1 MKILKAIPV
10 LSVIVAAEFL
20 LMSVSSG
27 FAGEKQQIALTDAS
41 FNGASKYRVYIGT
54 YTNGDSKGI
63 YRCTLN
69 MKDGSLTNLKLAA
82 ETVNPSFLAI
92 HPNRRYLYAVNEVSD
107 FQGKQNNGGVS
118 AFAINKQTGKLRL
131 LNQQSTGGASPCHL
145 VVDAAGKNVL
155 VANYHGGSIA
165 AYSIQEDGS
174 LSIATSF
181 IQHTGGSRVNSP
193 RQDEPHPH
201 SINLD
206 AANRFAFVA
215 DLGLDKVLVY
225 RFDSR
230 QGTLIPNEPAG
241 VSVPPGAGPRHFA
254 FHPNGKTAYVI
265 NEIDSTVTA
274 FQYNQ
279 QRGVLKSFQTLST
292 LPAGFDGRTST
303 ADVQVHPSGNFLY
316 GSNRG
321 HDSIAIYTI
330 DNKSG
335 RLKYVEKQKLLGQT
349 PRNFAMDPAGRYLFA
364 ECQKD
369 GFIETF
375 RIDPNSGRLSSL
387 GKAVSVPSPVCVKMM
402 PLEE

>member
-1 MKILKAIPV
+1 
-10 LSVIVAAEFL
+10 
-20 LMSVSSG
+20 MSVSSG
-27 FAGEKQQIALTDAS
+27 FAGEKGQLALANVS
-41 FNGASKYRVYIGT
+41 FNGSSKYRVYIGT

-82 ETVNPSFLAI
+82 ESVNPSFLAI
-92 HPNRRYLYAVNEVSD
+92 HPNRRFLYAVNEVSD
-107 FQGKQNNGGVS
+107 FQGKTNNGGVS
-118 AFAINKQTGKLRL
+118 AFAINRKTGKLTL

-165 AYSIQEDGS
+165 AFCIGQDGS
-174 LSIATSF
+174 LSKATTF
-181 IQHTGGSRVNSP
+181 IQHTGGSRVISP
-193 RQDEPHPH
+193 RQDEPHAH

-225 RFDSR
+225 RFDTQR
-230 QGTLIPNEPAG
+230 GTLVPNEPAG
-241 VSVPPGAGPRHFA
+241 VTVPPGGGPRHFA

-265 NEIDSTVTA
+265 NEITSTVTA
-274 FQYNQ
+274 FQYNK
-279 QRGVLKSFQTLST
+279 QRGVLKPFQTLST

-303 ADVQVHPSGNFLY
+303 ADVQVHPSGQFLY

-321 HDSIAIYTI
+321 HDSITIYTI
-330 DNKSG
+330 DNTSG
-335 RLKYVEKQKLLGQT
+335 RLTYVENQKLLGQT
-349 PRNFAMDPAGRYLFA
+349 PRNFAMDPAGRYLLA

-375 RIDPNSGRLSSL
+375 RIDPNSGRLKSL
-387 GKAVSVPSPVCVKMM
+387 GKSVSVPSPVCVKMI
-402 PLEE
+402 PLGE

>member
-1 MKILKAIPV
+1 MKILKAFPV
-10 LSVIVAAEFL
+10 LSVIVAGELL

-27 FAGEKQQIALTDAS
+27 FAGEKGQRALANAS

-63 YRCTLN
+63 YSCTLN
-69 MKDGSLTNLKLAA
+69 MQDGSLTNLKLAA
-82 ETVNPSFLAI
+82 ESVNPSFLAI

-107 FQGKQNNGGVS
+107 FQGKTNNGGVS
-118 AFAINKQTGKLRL
+118 AFAINQKTGKLSL

-145 VVDAAGKNVL
+145 IVDAAGKNVL

-165 AYSIQEDGS
+165 AFSIQKDGS
-174 LSIATSF
+174 LSKATSF
-181 IQHTGGSRVNSP
+181 IQHAGSSVISP
-193 RQDEPHPH
+193 RQDEPHAH

-225 RFDSR
+225 RFNSDR
-230 QGTLIPNEPAG
+230 GTLVPNEPTG
-241 VSVPPGAGPRHFA
+241 VSVPPGGGPRHFA

-265 NEIDSTVTA
+265 NEIKSTVTA
-274 FQYNQ
+274 FEYNK
-279 QRGVLKSFQTLST
+279 QRGVLKPFQTLST

-303 ADVQVHPSGNFLY
+303 ADVQVHPSGKFLY

-321 HDSIAIYTI
+321 HDSITIYTI

-335 RLKYVEKQKLLGQT
+335 RLTYVENQKLLGQT
-349 PRNFAMDPAGRYLFA
+349 PRNFAMDPAGRFLFA
-364 ECQKD
+364 ECQRN

-375 RIDPNSGRLSSL
+375 RIDPNSGRLNSMGIS
-387 GKAVSVPSPVCVKMM
+387 VSVPSPVCVKMM
-402 PLEE
+402 PLGE